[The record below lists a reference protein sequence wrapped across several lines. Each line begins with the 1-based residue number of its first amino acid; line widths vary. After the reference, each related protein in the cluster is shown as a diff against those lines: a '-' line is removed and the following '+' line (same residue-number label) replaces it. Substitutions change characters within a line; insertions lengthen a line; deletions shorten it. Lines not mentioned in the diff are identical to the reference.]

1 MLVNIFFKSLAI
13 ALHAN
18 SITMKKLLLTSA
30 FSIALLVLAGAQERR
45 DSVII
50 IKKYTKDTLV
60 IKSDTLIMGPTGR
73 TRVTIDTAKRG
84 MMTIITRVD
93 KGDGREEKQVEV
105 TIDNDNSLGEM
116 IEKGLE
122 KLSDRNGGF
131 LELDKELKWPLKDR
145 KENKKPKNIETD
157 WMILDLGFSQ
167 YRDATNY
174 AQAQQLG
181 FTGAGIGQ
189 DQLKVKTRFASNV
202 NIWLVMQRLNLVNHK
217 LNLKYGIGF
226 ELNNYHFDQQNV
238 LFQKNPTRISL
249 LTNNL
254 PKKVKLAADYLTI
267 PMMLHFN
274 TNPST
279 DKGLRLSAGA
289 SAGFLYS
296 ARYKTKSNGDIT
308 KVRSDFDLEPF
319 KFSWV
324 GEVGVRGITV
334 YGSFAMN
341 NMWNKALDMKPYSI
355 GFRLGGTD
363 NSDRKKKKK
372 SPAKSTRMSW
382 GERL

>member
-1 MLVNIFFKSLAI
+1 
-13 ALHAN
+13 
-18 SITMKKLLLTSA
+18 MKRLLLTIVLTTSLIVSA
-30 FSIALLVLAGAQERR
+30 MAQEKK

-50 IKKYTKDTLV
+50 IKNYTKDTL
-60 IKSDTLIMGPTGR
+60 IIRSDTVLMESNGR
-73 TRVTIDTAKRG
+73 TRVTIDTAKKG

-105 TIDNDNSLGEM
+105 TINSDKGLGEM
-116 IEKGLE
+116 IEKSIEKLTDQKRGLVELE
-122 KLSDRNGGF
+122 KEFN
-131 LELDKELKWPLKDR
+131 WPFKDR
-145 KENKKPKNIETD
+145 KENKKPKNIENN
-157 WMILDLGFSQ
+157 WMVIDLGFSQ
-167 YRDATNY
+167 YNDASNY
-174 AQAQQLG
+174 TAAQQLG
-181 FTGAGIGQ
+181 FVGTGIGE
-189 DQLKVKTRFASNV
+189 DQLQVKTRFASNV
-202 NIWLVMQRLNLVNHK
+202 NIWVVMQRLNLIDHK

-226 ELNNYHFDQQNV
+226 ELNNYHFEEQNV

-249 LTNNL
+249 LANNL
-254 PKKVKLAADYLTI
+254 PQKVKLAADYLTI

-274 TNPST
+274 TNPAT

-296 ARYKTKSNGDIT
+296 SRYKTKSNGDVN
-308 KVRSDFDLEPF
+308 KVSSDFDLEPF

-324 GEVGVRGITV
+324 GEMGVRGITL

-363 NSDRKKKKK
+363 NNNSKKKKN
-372 SPAKSTRMSW
+372 SQISN
-382 GERL
+382 

>member
-1 MLVNIFFKSLAI
+1 MN
-13 ALHAN
+13 
-18 SITMKKLLLTSA
+18 KLLLTTVLSTCL
-30 FSIALLVLAGAQERR
+30 IATAWAQEKR

-50 IKKYTKDTLV
+50 IKKYSKDTLI
-60 IKSDTLIMGPTGR
+60 IKADTLVMGSTGR
-73 TRVTIDTAKRG
+73 TRVTIDTLKRG

-105 TIDNDNSLGEM
+105 TIDSDNKLSEV

-122 KLSDRNGGF
+122 KLSDKNGGF
-131 LELDKELKWPLKDR
+131 LELDKEFNWPFKDR
-145 KENKKPKNIETD
+145 TENKKPKNIEND
-157 WMILDLGFSQ
+157 WMIIDLGFSQ
-167 YRDATNY
+167 YNDASNY

-181 FTGAGIGQ
+181 FVGAGIGK
-189 DQLKVKTRFASNV
+189 DQLKAKTRFASNV

-217 LNLKYGIGF
+217 LNLKYGVGL
-226 ELNNYHFDQQNV
+226 ELNNYHFDQPNL

-249 LTNNL
+249 LNSN
-254 PKKVKLAADYLTI
+254 PYKKVKLAADYLTV

-274 TNPST
+274 SSPGTN
-279 DKGLRLSAGA
+279 KGLRLSAGA

-296 ARYKTKSNGDIT
+296 ARFKTKSNGDVNKIS
-308 KVRSDFDLEPF
+308 SDFDLEPF

-324 GEVGVRGITV
+324 GEIGVRGITL

-355 GFRLGGTD
+355 GFRFGGTD
-363 NSDRKKKKK
+363 NDKSKKKKK
-372 SPAKSTRMSW
+372 GTGTPARITW

>member
-1 MLVNIFFKSLAI
+1 MN
-13 ALHAN
+13 
-18 SITMKKLLLTSA
+18 KLLLTA
-30 FSIALLVLAGAQERR
+30 LFSIGLITTSSLVSGQEKR

-50 IKKYTKDTLV
+50 IKKFSKDTL
-60 IKSDTLIMGPTGR
+60 IQTGKDTLIIKADTLVLGATGR
-73 TRVTIDTAKRG
+73 LQVTIDTVKKG

-105 TIDNDNSLGEM
+105 TINSDKKMGEM

-122 KLSDRNGGF
+122 KLSDLNNDF
-131 LELDKELKWPLKDR
+131 LELEKEFKWPFEEQKKD
-145 KENKKPKNIETD
+145 KAPKNWETD
-157 WMILDLGFSQ
+157 WLVLDLGFSQ
-167 YRDATNY
+167 YSDASNY
-174 AQAQQLG
+174 LQAQQLG
-181 FTGAGIGQ
+181 FVGAGIGQ

-202 NIWLVMQRLNLVNHK
+202 NIWLVMQRLNLINHK

-226 ELNNYHFDQQNV
+226 ELNNYHFDQQNI

-249 LTNNL
+249 LGST
-254 PKKVKLAADYLTI
+254 PVKKVKLAADYLTI

-274 TNPST
+274 TNPAT

-296 ARYKTKSNGDIT
+296 ARYKTKSNGDVNKIS
-308 KVRSDFDLEPF
+308 SDFDLEPF

-324 GEVGVRGITV
+324 GEMGVRGITL

-363 NSDRKKKKK
+363 ATKNKKKKHSDGK
-372 SPAKSTRMSW
+372 QSIMIQ
-382 GERL
+382 GEKL